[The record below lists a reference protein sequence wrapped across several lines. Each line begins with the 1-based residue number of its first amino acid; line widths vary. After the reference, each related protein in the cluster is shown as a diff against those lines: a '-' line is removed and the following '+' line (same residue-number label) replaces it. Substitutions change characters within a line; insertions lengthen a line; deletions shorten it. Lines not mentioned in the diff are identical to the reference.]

1 MGRKKS
7 RCRATESPVAIV
19 NLNQAAEPIIRD
31 HVGQSGSRATQR
43 CTRGRKIGEQRMQRV
58 EGMCGGW
65 GGVGGG
71 RVVCQEETG
80 ERCGKGQGVGGEH

>member
-1 MGRKKS
+1 M
-7 RCRATESPVAIV
+7 VAIV

-58 EGMCGGW
+58 EGMCGRVW
-65 GGVGGG
+65 GGVWMGGLSRSDG
-71 RVVCQEETG
+71 REM
-80 ERCGKGQGVGGEH
+80 

>member
-1 MGRKKS
+1 MGKGGLRLVSGVKEKPLLGD
-7 RCRATESPVAIV
+7 RIMVAIV

-58 EGMCGGW
+58 EGMCVVGW
-65 GGVGGG
+65 GGVWMGGLSRRDG
-71 RVVCQEETG
+71 REIW
-80 ERCGKGQGVGGEH
+80 